1 MSAPDPFT
9 DLRHARRR
17 WHDGLMFL
25 AQLLGAVA
33 LVYIVAVAVLSL
45 A

>member
-17 WHDGLMFL
+17 RNDGPLFL
-25 AQLLGAVA
+25 AQLVGAVA
-33 LVYIVAVAVLSL
+33 AVYLAAVLILSIN
-45 A
+45 